1 MKRLLVVQASGDFRE
16 VHLQR
21 QRSGVE
27 YQFGQIY
34 MLDELNRIAR
44 RYGQAGIL
52 SCAAPRHVLR
62 LPTGVTLMGA
72 GAGRACD
79 TKSVLAMV
87 ADYDPTHLVVQAALP
102 KLIRWGVAGARDVAC
117 VLTRLPAI
125 NPVARHLGMARL
137 PAILNDRGVSLVAG
151 HTMSGAKAL
160 VDMGVAAN
168 KVVPWDFV
176 HERTPHL
183 FAAKQLPDRQPH
195 RLLYVGRIDEK
206 KGVGDLIRALALLKG
221 RRDVHLEIIGQGH
234 IDKMQALGISLGLF
248 QKIRFLG
255 QIPNY
260 QIPARM
266 NAADAVIMAD
276 RATFP
281 MGLPLT
287 VYEALVS
294 RTPIIA
300 SHRPLLAG
308 HFTDR
313 ENALLFRAGNPK
325 ALADAIDMLLADQL
339 LYARISRNAM
349 ASWTALQRSVK
360 WGQMLDRWMSG
371 AVQDRAW
378 LAAQSYGV
386 LMAKQV
392 TDG

>member
-1 MKRLLVVQASGDFRE
+1 VTERNTPEFKKSLELHETNIPGLVWFDLTVND
-16 VHLQR
+16 
-21 QRSGVE
+21 
-27 YQFGQIY
+27 
-34 MLDELNRIAR
+34 DNR
-44 RYGQAGIL
+44 G
-52 SCAAPRHVLR
+52 SF
-62 LPTGVTLMGA
+62 TE
-72 GAGRACD
+72 
-79 TKSVLAMV
+79 K
-87 ADYDPTHLVVQAALP
+87 
-102 KLIRWGVAGARDVAC
+102 
-117 VLTRLPAI
+117 
-125 NPVARHLGMARL
+125 
-137 PAILNDRGVSLVAG
+137 
-151 HTMSGAKAL
+151 
-160 VDMGVAAN
+160 
-168 KVVPWDFV
+168 F
-176 HERTPHL
+176 
-183 FAAKQLPDRQPH
+183 QL
-195 RLLYVGRIDEK
+195 
-206 KGVGDLIRALALLKG
+206 
-221 RRDVHLEIIGQGH
+221 
-234 IDKMQALGISLGLF
+234 DKMQALGISLGLF

-255 QIPNY
+255 QMPNY

-300 SHRPLLAG
+300 SHRPLLVG
-308 HFTDR
+308 HFSDL
-313 ENALLFRAGNPK
+313 ENVLLFRAGNPK

-349 ASWTALQRSVK
+349 ASWTALQRSAK